1 MCISPLILS
10 QWCTNPAS
18 DVKTASLECLFLD
31 LLKSLAWYQQS
42 LCTFGCVLRAVIL
55 NMITRFYAWLLYQKQ
70 TWWEPTAYLGIG
82 KEKYTSPSLFQRCLA
97 LSQSAES
104 TAWSCLENLIRS
116 HSAEHIEF
124 QEAGKL
130 LPLEGVWKMV
140 HVGGGRTKIT
150 LRWLRNILTQIMFDL
165 PSRALSSG
173 CLGECLHGELKS
185 VQGLFWIDSAP
196 RVDVSRLGV
205 GGATETFHLVRR
217 PFWWIWEAQA
227 WRNKGKKII
236 RLKELFRCSFV
247 LVSKYAL
254 NRYWLHKGMF
264 ILTY

>member
-140 HVGGGRTKIT
+140 HGRGGEDKNYTEMTKKHINSNYV
-150 LRWLRNILTQIMFDL
+150 WFAIK
-165 PSRALSSG
+165 SS
-173 CLGECLHGELKS
+173 
-185 VQGLFWIDSAP
+185 LFWMLG
-196 RVDVSRLGV
+196 RVPPWGVEKCSRPL
-205 GGATETFHLVRR
+205 
-217 PFWWIWEAQA
+217 
-227 WRNKGKKII
+227 
-236 RLKELFRCSFV
+236 
-247 LVSKYAL
+247 L
-254 NRYWLHKGMF
+254 NW
-264 ILTY
+264 